1 MHRIAATFAMFA
13 LAQLAWA
20 APFQNGSFEAGFP
33 ITSPGPCYVTLPGG
47 STNLTGWT
55 VVGGNIDWVGPAC
68 GVQSATNGIA
78 TLDLVGDQRVG
89 GITQTFD
96 TEPGYVYE
104 VRFDL
109 NGNFGGLPVVKPLR
123 VTVESVVQ
131 DYAFDTTG
139 ENASNAANYW
149 NTEFFTFVASGES
162 ATITFVSDITGQ
174 GINAGAVIDN
184 VRITSGSGLSPPSIV
199 KAFGAA
205 TIPLNGSTSLSFTI
219 SNPNDVTLS
228 GINFTDPLP
237 PGLAVSAPN
246 GLVGDCNGAVVAAAG
261 SDTISLAG
269 GSLGAGGSCTISVDV
284 TGTTLGLKNNLTSQV
299 GSQGGGP
306 GNTAAA
312 SITVVPGAAS
322 PPTIAKSF
330 GAVTMMLG
338 ESTSLSFTITN
349 PNKTTTLTGVG
360 FNDALPGGLVVAT
373 PSGLTGSCGGG
384 AIVATP
390 GSGAVTLSGA
400 TLAPGATC
408 AFSVNVTATAAGTQN
423 NTTDAVS
430 SREGGNGNMAS
441 ATIRVSASPP
451 PPPPP
456 PKCVAPTIT
465 SGSLPPGTI
474 GVPYAFTITASGDS
488 PLVLSVSGLPPGLAF
503 DPASGK
509 ISGVPTAA
517 GTSTL
522 TITAS
527 NGCQPSAVQTQSLT
541 VGKAPATMT
550 LAASPNPAY
559 FGQAVTVVAHVI
571 AAAPPA
577 QGTVLLCARE
587 ANAFCPPPFDIVPP
601 GTPASLIRTP
611 LSAPLDANSQAIFVL
626 NGLTINN
633 YVLKAT
639 YSGDPTHIAASA
651 GPIDQFVIKGVL
663 LAPPKVALAAPLHA
677 SSGAPLSIGV
687 RVTPV
692 SPAPIP
698 TGTVSLYSGGNLV
711 GSATLDAGGSTQFN
725 IAAAT
730 TGTLPL
736 RADYSGDALFPP
748 ATSPQSVVTIAAA
761 DLTQEIPAVGPIG
774 LALLALALAALG
786 MRPLYRHARRR

>member
-1 MHRIAATFAMFA
+1 MHRIAATFAMFV

-20 APFQNGSFEAGFP
+20 APFQNGSFEL
-33 ITSPGPCYVTLPGG
+33 GPPNPCNTFNVPQGDTRI
-47 STNLTGWT
+47 TGW
-55 VVGGNIDWVGPAC
+55 VISVGNIDWESGPPC
-68 GVQSATNGIA
+68 GWDPSDGSNS
-78 TLDLVGDQRVG
+78 LDLVGSG
-89 GITQTFD
+89 GIGGIQQTFD
-96 TEPGYVYE
+96 TIPGVTYQVQ
-104 VRFDL
+104 FDL
-109 NGNFGGLPVVKPLR
+109 AGNYGAPPVVKPLD
-123 VTVESVVQ
+123 VIINGQTTSFT
-131 DYAFDTTG
+131 FDTTG
-139 ENASNAANYW
+139 KSAVNMGWTTQTISFTAAS
-149 NTEFFTFVASGES
+149 SS
-162 ATITFVSDITGQ
+162 STINFVSDVRPSGGTL
-174 GINAGAVIDN
+174 NAGAALDN
-184 VRITSGSGLSPPSIV
+184 VRVTGGGPGTPLFG
-199 KAFGAA
+199 KAFGAS
-205 TIPLNGSTSLSFTI
+205 TISVGETTSLTFAI
-219 SNPNDVTLS
+219 FNPNDG
-228 GINFTDPLP
+228 GIGGFFFTDPLP
-237 PGLAVSAPN
+237 DGLVVAAPN
-246 GLVGDCNGAVVAAAG
+246 GLVGDCGGGTVDAVSG
-261 SDTISLAG
+261 SSSISLSNGFVSGVA
-269 GSLGAGGSCTISVDV
+269 SCTFSVNV
-284 TGTTLGLKNNLTSQV
+284 TATTSGVKNNTTSV
-299 GSQGGGP
+299 LGYDDGSQAG
-306 GNTAAA
+306 TASA
-312 SITVVPGAAS
+312 SITVAANTA
-322 PPTIAKSF
+322 PPNIAKSF
-330 GAVTMMLG
+330 GAVTMMVG

-373 PSGLTGSCGGG
+373 PSGLAGSCGGG
-384 AIVATP
+384 AIAATA

-587 ANAFCPPPFDIVPP
+587 ANAFCPPPFDTVPP

>member
-1 MHRIAATFAMFA
+1 MHRIAASFAMFV

-20 APFQNGSFEAGFP
+20 APFQNGSFELGPPNPCNTFNVP
-33 ITSPGPCYVTLPGG
+33 QGNTSI
-47 STNLTGWT
+47 TGW
-55 VVGGNIDWVGPAC
+55 VISVGNIDWESGPPC
-68 GVQSATNGIA
+68 GWDPSDGSNS
-78 TLDLVGDQRVG
+78 LDLVGSG
-89 GITQTFD
+89 GIGGIQQTFD
-96 TEPGYVYE
+96 TIPGITYQVQ
-104 VRFDL
+104 FDL
-109 NGNFGGLPVVKPLR
+109 AGNYGAPPVVKPLA
-123 VTVESVVQ
+123 VTINGNTTNFT
-131 DYAFDTTG
+131 FDTTG
-139 ENASNAANYW
+139 KSAANMGWTTQTISFTAASN
-149 NTEFFTFVASGES
+149 SS
-162 ATITFVSDITGQ
+162 TINFVSDVTPSG
-174 GINAGAVIDN
+174 GSLNAGAALDN
-184 VRITSGSGLSPPSIV
+184 VRITAGPGPGLTPPSIV
-199 KAFGAA
+199 KFFAA
-205 TIPLNGSTSLSFTI
+205 EAIQLNESTSLTFII
-219 SNPNDVTLS
+219 SNPNGVNLS
-228 GINFTDPLP
+228 GIDFTDPLP
-237 PGLAVSAPN
+237 EGLVVSAPN
-246 GLVGDCNGAVVAAAG
+246 GFTGGCSGGEISAPPG
-261 SDTISLAG
+261 SSTISLAG
-269 GSLGAGGSCTISVDV
+269 GFLEGGDSCTFRVNV
-284 TGTTLGLKNNLTSQV
+284 TGTTPGVKNNVTGQVTSAD
-299 GSQGGGP
+299 SGP
-306 GNTAAA
+306 GNTASAI
-312 SITVVPGAAS
+312 ITVIGAAAS
-322 PPTIAKSF
+322 PPTITKSF
-330 GAVTMMLG
+330 GAVTMMVG
-338 ESTSLSFTITN
+338 ESTSLSFTIRNT
-349 PNKTTTLTGVG
+349 NKTTTLTGVG

-373 PSGLTGSCGGG
+373 PSGLAGSCGGG
-384 AIVATP
+384 AIGATP

-408 AFSVNVTATAAGTQN
+408 AFSVNVTATAVGTQN

-441 ATIRVSASPP
+441 ATLRVSAS
-451 PPPPP
+451 PPPP

-465 SGSLPPGTI
+465 SGSLPPGTV

-488 PLVLSVSGLPPGLAF
+488 PLVLAVSGLPPGLAF
-503 DPASGK
+503 DPATGK
-509 ISGVPTAA
+509 ISGVPMAA

-522 TITAS
+522 IITAS

-550 LAASPNPAY
+550 LAATPNPAY
-559 FGQAVTVVAHVI
+559 FSQAVTVVAQVI
-571 AAAPPA
+571 PAAPPV
-577 QGTVLLCARE
+577 QGTVMLCARE
-587 ANAFCPPPFDIVPP
+587 ANAFCPPPFDTVPP

-611 LSAPLDANSQAIFVL
+611 LSAPLDANRQAIFVL

-639 YSGDPTHIAASA
+639 YSGDDTHIAASA
-651 GPIDQFVIKGVL
+651 GPIDEFVIKGVL
-663 LAPPKVALAAPLHA
+663 LAPPKVALAAPLRA

-698 TGTVSLYSGGNLV
+698 TGTVSLYSGVNLV

-786 MRPLYRHARRR
+786 MRPLYRRARRR